1 MRKTKMEKRKLLL
14 TGGSDGHARIFV
26 REHSDPSYSMLGS
39 FHNMVWIIC
48 CFLFAFNMRCYQNA
62 PVQKVDFLPSGSN
75 KVSFM
80 VM

>member
-1 MRKTKMEKRKLLL
+1 VSSTKFDKTGRLLL

-39 FHNMVWIIC
+39 FHNM
-48 CFLFAFNMRCYQNA
+48 NA

-75 KVSFM
+75 KASFI
-80 VM
+80 VI